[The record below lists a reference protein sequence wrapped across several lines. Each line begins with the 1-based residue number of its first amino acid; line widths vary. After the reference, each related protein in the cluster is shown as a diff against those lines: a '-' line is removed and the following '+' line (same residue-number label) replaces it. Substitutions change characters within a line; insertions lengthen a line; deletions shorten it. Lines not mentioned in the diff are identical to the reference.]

1 MNGNQGLKT
10 LAALCG
16 GEAAVATDT
25 TNTITNNNNARSA
38 GQPETSS
45 MAPVPSGMQPQ
56 QPAQPQLQAQT
67 SQGAQAA
74 DSFARQQWQ
83 QAVAAAAALGA
94 GATPANSAAA
104 GGLTAQSLALLSAAG
119 LQQGVQQQFQQ
130 QQLQR
135 AQAAQQQQQQQQAAQ
150 QQAAQQQAAQQQA
163 AQQQAAQQQA
173 AKPSID
179 SNAALAAMQQL
190 AYFRYIQEQTNA
202 AVAKMGQPATANVN
216 PLLHTNPQQAMALAL
231 AGQAQ
236 QLQQQLG
243 VADAAGRQQQ
253 VLPPA
258 AAPSP
263 AMGADSSS
271 SSTTSMPPPPSAQA
285 GTVLP
290 STLSTAGIGALTP
303 HASTPTAASA
313 ARQHTAIAPLPNSV
327 SEGSVS
333 MSISDGMAGS
343 GGVVHEDKKLQKRA
357 ANRRSAQL
365 SRKRKKQF
373 IEELKDENDELRRKE
388 QILRSIPDLIVVF
401 DSTGKLWFVSQSVSR
416 FMHMSAQELEGTSFW
431 DRLCED
437 SVRLLKA
444 AFMDSLAA
452 RTDDLDTAPLG
463 SGIWELRLVDKD
475 GSHKVVS
482 LNGVV
487 HFSGDRPEC
496 VCSIRPRDDPS
507 MPSAKRKKE
516 EGVQK
521 DAGAVKAGATVSTG
535 NGSNETAMTST
546 TVDTSDSSVH
556 FQPLIRAKPQ
566 QSVINNSSSSS
577 SVAPNRINQKVKA
590 AGNGKRR
597 EAARISDGDS
607 ASADSGSSD
616 EMGE

>member
-16 GEAAVATDT
+16 GEAAVATDKT
-25 TNTITNNNNARSA
+25 SANTSNTAGGAGKQGSGVSA
-38 GQPETSS
+38 
-45 MAPVPSGMQPQ
+45 MAPVQPQ
-56 QPAQPQLQAQT
+56 QPSQPHLQASS
-67 SQGAQAA
+67 SQGAQTA
-74 DSFARQQWQ
+74 DNFARQQWQ

-94 GATPANSAAA
+94 GAAPANPASAAAA

-119 LQQGVQQQFQQ
+119 LQQGVQQQLQIQQ
-130 QQLQR
+130 
-135 AQAAQQQQQQQQAAQ
+135 AQAAQQQQQQQAAQ
-150 QQAAQQQAAQQQA
+150 QQAA
-163 AQQQAAQQQA
+163 
-173 AKPSID
+173 KSNID

-202 AVAKMGQPATANVN
+202 VMAKMGQPATASVN

-243 VADAAGRQQQ
+243 GDAVGRQQQ

-258 AAPSP
+258 ASTSP
-263 AMGADSSS
+263 APGVDSSS
-271 SSTTSMPPPPSAQA
+271 SSTTSMPPPPSAQG
-285 GTVLP
+285 GTALP
-290 STLSTAGIGALTP
+290 STLSTAGIAALTT
-303 HASTPTAASA
+303 HANTSAVSTAPK
-313 ARQHTAIAPLPNSV
+313 QHTAIAPLPNSGTED
-327 SEGSVS
+327 SLPIP
-333 MSISDGMAGS
+333 MPDGMAGI
-343 GGVVHEDKKLQKRA
+343 GGVVLEDKKLQKRA

-416 FMHMSAQELEGTSFW
+416 FMHMTAQELEGTSFW

-452 RTDDLDTAPLG
+452 RTDDSDTAPLG

-496 VCSIRPRDDPS
+496 VCSIRPREDPS
-507 MPSAKRKKE
+507 LPSRKRKKE
-516 EGVQK
+516 GMEK
-521 DAGAVKAGATVSTG
+521 NAEAVKAGATVSTVH
-535 NGSNETAMTST
+535 GSNETATTST
-546 TVDTSDSSVH
+546 SVDTSDSGVH
-556 FQPLIRAKPQ
+556 FQLLIRANPQ

-577 SVAPNRINQKVKA
+577 SVAPNRVNQKVKA
-590 AGNGKRR
+590 GGNGKRR